1 MSKPVVRKLPGL
13 YGPVFSIYQDDDWW
27 RDKVNKRRA
36 WSTRYA
42 AERAM
47 TLTDIMKELKPK
59 PKPKVIPKAR
69 PKPKPTPKPTPKPQ
83 ATKTISQLISEY
95 EADNPNATAGDC
107 AKHLGIPVERVFD
120 RKEP

>member
-1 MSKPVVRKLPGL
+1 MSKPVIKELPGL
-13 YGPVFSIYQDDDWW
+13 HGPVFSIYQDDDWW

-59 PKPKVIPKAR
+59 PKP
-69 PKPKPTPKPTPKPQ
+69 TPKPTPKPQ

-107 AKHLGIPVERVFD
+107 AKHLGISVTRVFD
-120 RKEP
+120 RREP